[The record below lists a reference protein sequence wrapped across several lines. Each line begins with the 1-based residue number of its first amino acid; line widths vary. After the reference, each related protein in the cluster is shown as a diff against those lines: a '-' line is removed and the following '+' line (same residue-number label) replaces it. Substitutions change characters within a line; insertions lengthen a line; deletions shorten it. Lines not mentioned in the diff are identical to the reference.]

1 MVSSKERKPQF
12 FNLIMKLEAYIL
24 SDNPEI
30 WEKAYYEFVKEG
42 LVGIDEWILLWFWNN
57 IKIAESR
64 DYSIFSPNIAI
75 DKNLLSVHIKL
86 GCFHQN
92 KSRFVRIC
100 CWSNEEIYP
109 YFDITQE
116 PDKMNMRF
124 ESMGNPF
131 IDNVNYRNWEEYLL
145 FKMIAEILIEK
156 GGINAI
162 AEGIRRK
169 H

>member
-1 MVSSKERKPQF
+1 
-12 FNLIMKLEAYIL
+12 
-24 SDNPEI
+24 
-30 WEKAYYEFVKEG
+30 
-42 LVGIDEWILLWFWNN
+42 
-57 IKIAESR
+57 
-64 DYSIFSPNIAI
+64 
-75 DKNLLSVHIKL
+75 
-86 GCFHQN
+86 
-92 KSRFVRIC
+92 
-100 CWSNEEIYP
+100 
-109 YFDITQE
+109 
-116 PDKMNMRF
+116 MRF